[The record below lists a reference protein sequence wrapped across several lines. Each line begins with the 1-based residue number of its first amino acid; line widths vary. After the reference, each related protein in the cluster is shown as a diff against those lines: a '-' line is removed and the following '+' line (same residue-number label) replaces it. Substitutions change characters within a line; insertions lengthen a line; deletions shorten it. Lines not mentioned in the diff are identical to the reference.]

1 MTEAKTVETEYP
13 NYIFEERKYQ
23 EKGEFEVP
31 ARILDLLIS
40 FVESSTKSK
49 YVWNNPPYRKVRE
62 DGSYWQVRMDSVK
75 VQVGEEMKEK
85 NAVCVLAV
93 AWASE
98 GEVCLLSGDALV
110 LTVYYAGRFSQMWTD
125 PDTTEV
131 KLKSKY
137 RDGELPLFDVYRKLK
152 FYSTL
157 ISKTKEEEHETP
169 AAETKTG

>member
-13 NYIFEERKYQ
+13 QYILTNDKYQ
-23 EKGEFEVP
+23 LEGEFEVP

-49 YVWNNPPYRKVRE
+49 YVWNNPPFRKVKS

-98 GEVCLLSGDALV
+98 GEVCLLSGDVLV

-137 RDGELPLFDVYRKLK
+137 RDAKLELFSVYRKLLFFK
-152 FYSTL
+152 HLILSST
-157 ISKTKEEEHETP
+157 P
-169 AAETKTG
+169 V